1 MKGSA
6 VSVVFTSPGE
16 VKLLGEAEALRPP
29 TPTEIWGRTV
39 VSLVSSG
46 TELAI
51 FSGAN
56 PPPYP
61 FYPGYA
67 ALFEAEQVGSEVD
80 DVSPGDLILCL
91 GPHRSC
97 QLVERNKAV
106 VVPDGLTPEVAVLA
120 RIISIAFTSL
130 QFVKARPGE
139 EVLVLGLGLVGN
151 LASQVFRAC
160 GYRVKGYDTNVSRRR
175 LAESFGIEVLSE
187 LDELSREKIL
197 PALVLECSGTSAGFQ
212 NSCRFVRTGGEVVLV
227 GLPPKV
233 DDNKTTSILYEVFCR
248 QLTITSGLEWRLP
261 LFAPTPES
269 ASIIRNMKTALDW
282 LLQSRISTEGIAKTV
297 SPFQVA
303 HAFASLHSQ
312 VGPLSYIFDWRE
324 AHDSHA

>member
-1 MKGSA
+1 MKASA
-6 VSVVFTSPGE
+6 LSVVFTSPGE
-16 VKLLGEAEALRPP
+16 VKLLGDAEALRHP
-29 TPTEIWGRTV
+29 TPTEICGRTV

-46 TELAI
+46 TELAM

-67 ALFEAEQVGSEVD
+67 ALFEVEQVGSEID
-80 DVSPGDLILCL
+80 DVIPGNLVLCL
-91 GPHRSC
+91 GPHRSH

-106 VVPDGLTPEVAVLA
+106 VVPDGLAPEVAVLA
-120 RIISIAFTSL
+120 RIISIAITSL

-139 EVLVLGLGLVGN
+139 EVLVMGLGLVGN

-160 GYRVKGYDTNVSRRR
+160 GYRVKGYDTNISRRR
-175 LAESFGIEVLSE
+175 LAASFDIEVLSDLEE
-187 LDELSREKIL
+187 LNCEKVL

-212 NSCRFVRTGGEVVLV
+212 NACRFVRIGGEVVMV
-227 GLPPKV
+227 GLPPRV
-233 DDNKTTSILYEVFCR
+233 DDNKTTSVMHEVFCR

-261 LFAPTPES
+261 LFAPTPEG
-269 ASIIRNMKTALDW
+269 ASIIRNIKTALDW
-282 LLQSRISTEGIAKTV
+282 LMQSRISTEGVAKSV

-303 HAFASLHSQ
+303 QAFVSLHSQ
-312 VGPLSYIFDWRE
+312 DGPLSYIFDWRE
-324 AHDSHA
+324 ARDSHT